1 MACYPEAM
9 VWEQS
14 SLGLFNHHPG
24 FLVRK
29 KSLAYLILRTS
40 PVHWLLRVDYF
51 CMMKAYE
58 TLLIDIADNVLVLRL
73 NRPDA
78 MNALNA
84 LMFDE
89 LNSFFAEDFKQYNA
103 GCVIITGSGEKAF
116 AAGADIK
123 ELHGLNSTDAER
135 LSTKGQQ
142 IFRLIED
149 FHLPVIA
156 AVNGFALG
164 GGCELAMACHFRVA
178 STKARFGQPEVN
190 LGIVPGY
197 GGTQRLVQLIG
208 KGKAM
213 ELLMTGDMVGAEEAL
228 RLGLTNYV
236 VEPDQLMDKARELAA
251 KIITKGPLALK
262 GVIRCVNSQF
272 LPGADG
278 FAMEARTFGEIAD
291 SADFLEGTGAFIEK
305 RKPAFKGN

>member
-1 MACYPEAM
+1 M

-123 ELHGLNSTDAER
+123 ELHGLNSTDA
-135 LSTKGQQ
+135 
-142 IFRLIED
+142 
-149 FHLPVIA
+149 
-156 AVNGFALG
+156 
-164 GGCELAMACHFRVA
+164 
-178 STKARFGQPEVN
+178 
-190 LGIVPGY
+190 
-197 GGTQRLVQLIG
+197 
-208 KGKAM
+208 
-213 ELLMTGDMVGAEEAL
+213 
-228 RLGLTNYV
+228 
-236 VEPDQLMDKARELAA
+236 
-251 KIITKGPLALK
+251 
-262 GVIRCVNSQF
+262 
-272 LPGADG
+272 
-278 FAMEARTFGEIAD
+278 
-291 SADFLEGTGAFIEK
+291 
-305 RKPAFKGN
+305 